1 MNLLLSNGRG
11 CARPEYTLL
20 VQEVG
25 EDVPV
30 LFLHPAMASFSE
42 FLLHPRGGIPTALAA
57 RGCRVVGFDLPGHG
71 QSGQLA
77 EYPEDFL
84 ERCVEDAQVVL
95 DTAEIE
101 KAGAVIGIG
110 FGGIVAVELAARIP
124 GRFNCVVADSLPGIV
139 HSVPFEPWGPHF
151 WDPDSVEPHSEFFSA
166 WLRYTEI
173 FRKNRSAINPEL
185 RLSRPTLW
193 ICGSPSDLQ
202 EVRDVYSLARQMGPV
217 QVAWAPSAAPPACFN
232 SPRFFWLEVERFL
245 AAHA

>member
-1 MNLLLSNGRG
+1 MNLLLTNGRG
-11 CARPEYTLL
+11 CPRPEYTLL

-30 LFLHPAMASFSE
+30 LFLHPGMASFSE
-42 FLLHPRGGIPTALAA
+42 FMLHPQGGIPAALAA

-71 QSGQLA
+71 QSGPLTEFPA
-77 EYPEDFL
+77 DFL
-84 ERCVEDAQVVL
+84 ERCVMDAQAVL
-95 DTAEIE
+95 DTAGVE

-124 GRFNCVVADSLPGIV
+124 SRINCVVADSLPGIV
-139 HSVPFEPWGPHF
+139 NSVPFEPWGQQF
-151 WDPDSVEPHSEFFSA
+151 WDPDSGEPGSDILPA
-166 WLRYTEI
+166 WLKYTEI
-173 FRKNRSAINPEL
+173 FRNDRSAVNSEL
-185 RLSRPTLW
+185 RLCQPTLW